1 MQTSLYTGISGL
13 NANLSALS
21 VIGNNVANINT
32 NGFKSSRVL
41 FEDVMSQS
49 ASGGSE
55 IGLGVN
61 LSSTQRIFSQGAF
74 ETTASGL
81 DLAIS
86 GNGFFTLADDS
97 GTFYSRAGA
106 FRLDKDGYMVNPSDL
121 KAQGY
126 MANASGVLG
135 NTIGDLQISNSA
147 IAPSATTTVD
157 TAANLN
163 SNALV
168 TGYVFTS
175 ANSDIYFNDGSNRT
189 ANLITD
195 GGLTSGTAY
204 TGAEVA
210 TAIKNAMEGTN
221 GGADT
226 YTVSYA
232 AQTGLFT
239 IANDTGNSNAIT
251 ISWENSITTAEV
263 LLGFDAT
270 TSGSIAAGSSDVSDN
285 AGGDFTLASASD
297 TSNFSVPMTV
307 YDSLGNE
314 HILTAYFRKDSLGS
328 TGNVWDWYA
337 VVDAADT
344 TSGSTELQANGTLT
358 FNTTGALFSDS
369 SITYP
374 TGGFDFVGGGAQNQ
388 TIDFD
393 FGTSTSAGGTGKDG
407 ITQYGTD
414 SGVSALSQDGYTAGS
429 LQRISVNSEGLIEGV
444 FSNGRT
450 RTLAQMILATF
461 QSQEGL
467 VGIGRTLYRS
477 TVDSGPALL
486 GNPGSS
492 GKGLIQSS
500 TLELANV
507 DLASEFISMITSQR
521 GFQANSRIITTTDDI
536 LAELVNLKR

>member
-86 GNGFFTLADDS
+86 GNGFFTLADSS

-106 FRLDKDGYMVNPSDL
+106 FRLDQDGYLVNPSDL
-121 KAQGY
+121 NAQGY
-126 MANASGVLG
+126 LANASGVLG
-135 NTIGDLQISNSA
+135 NTIGNIQISNSA
-147 IAPSATTTVD
+147 IAPSATTKVD
-157 TAANLN
+157 VSANVD
-163 SNALV
+163 SNALI
-168 TGYVFTS
+168 TGFVFTTGS
-175 ANSDIYFNDGSNRT
+175 NEDIAVNDGSAFT
-189 ANLITD
+189 ADLITN

-210 TAIKNAMEGTN
+210 TAIKNALEGTN
-221 GGADT
+221 SSTDT
-226 YTVSYA
+226 YTVAYA

-239 IANDTGNSNAIT
+239 ITNDTGNT
-251 ISWENSITTAEV
+251 NSITIDWAGASTANTV
-263 LLGFDAT
+263 LGFTADDTIAVAA
-270 TSGSIAAGSSDVSDN
+270 SGTSDV
-285 AGGDFTLASASD
+285 AGGAFTLASAAD
-297 TSNFSVPMTV
+297 TSNFSVPITV
-307 YDSLGNE
+307 YDSLGND
-314 HILTAYFRKDSLGS
+314 HVLTAYFRKDSLGG

-358 FNTTGALFSDS
+358 FNTTGALYSDS

-374 TGGFDFVGGGAQNQ
+374 TGGFDFIGGGAQNQ

-393 FGTSTSAGGTGKDG
+393 FGTSTTAGGTGKDG

-414 SGVSALSQDGYTAGS
+414 SAVSALSQDGFTAGS

-450 RTLAQMILATF
+450 RTLAQLILATF

-467 VGIGRTLYRS
+467 IGVGRTLYRS
-477 TVDSGPALL
+477 TVESGPALL